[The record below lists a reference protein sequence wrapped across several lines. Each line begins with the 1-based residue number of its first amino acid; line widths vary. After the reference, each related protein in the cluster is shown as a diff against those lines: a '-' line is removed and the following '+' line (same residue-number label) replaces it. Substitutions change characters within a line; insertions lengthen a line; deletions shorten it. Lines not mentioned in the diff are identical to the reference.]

1 VVNLGYG
8 SLVRIWFIA
17 AVRSRCEHSN
27 RSFWIIFFGDV
38 VQHMMP
44 YFLNVSTHL
53 HADCIEPQMNTPS
66 AHDAIYM
73 LAQKPHCTLK
83 GITKN
88 LKFRT
93 FAKL

>member
-1 VVNLGYG
+1 M
-8 SLVRIWFIA
+8 A
-17 AVRSRCEHSN
+17 ALRSRCEHSN
-27 RSFWIIFFGDV
+27 RSFWIIFFGEV
-38 VQHMMP
+38 MP
-44 YFLNVSTHL
+44 YLLNASTHL

-73 LAQKPHCTLK
+73 LAQKHHCTLK
-83 GITKN
+83 GITEN